1 MRKYILI
8 TPARDEAEHLEETIQ
23 SVAAQT
29 ILPAQ
34 WVIVDDGSKDA
45 TGTIID
51 HAAKRYPWITAIHR
65 GDRGFRQAGGGVVAT
80 FNQGYERLVAADWD
94 LLGKLDADLTFAPD
108 YFERAL
114 AEFERDPRLGIG
126 GGAIYHEAE
135 DGELVIEKNPIFH
148 VRGATKLYRR
158 ECWQGL
164 GGLVQAPGWDTI
176 DEVKANM
183 LGWTTRSFPELRVT
197 HGRFTGAAVGAW
209 RDSVKNGRANY
220 VTGYHPLFMLA
231 KCLGRLPKR
240 PYLIGSFGL
249 MWGFLSSYWK
259 RSPRIEDAQL
269 LRYTRDQQ
277 LRRLFLQT
285 SIWR

>member
-1 MRKYILI
+1 MQRYVLI
-8 TPARDEAEHLEETIQ
+8 TPARDEAAHLEGTIR
-23 SVAAQT
+23 SVATQT
-29 ILPAQ
+29 ILPTQ
-34 WVIVDDGSKDA
+34 WVIVNDGSKDS
-45 TGTIID
+45 TGEIID
-51 HAAKRYPWITAIHR
+51 RAAAQYPWITAVHR

-80 FNQGYERLVAADWD
+80 FNEGYQRLVAADWD
-94 LLGKLDADLTFAPD
+94 LVGKLDADLTFAPD

-114 AEFERDPRLGIG
+114 AEFECDPQLGIG
-126 GGAIYHEAE
+126 GGAIYHEAAN
-135 DGELVIEKNPIFH
+135 GELVIERNPIFH

-158 ECWQGL
+158 ECWEAL
-164 GGLVQAPGWDTI
+164 GGLMQAPGWDTI

-183 LGWTTRSFPELRVT
+183 LGWATRSFPELRVT
-197 HGRFTGAAVGAW
+197 HGRFTGAAEGAW

-231 KCLGRLPKR
+231 KCLGRLLKR
-240 PYLIGSFGL
+240 PYVVGSLGL

-259 RSPRIEDAQL
+259 RSPRIEDARL

-277 LRRLFLQT
+277 LRRLFLQE